1 MAEHFDPYL
10 QWLGIRDP
18 ERPPNHYTLLGV
30 QPFESDPDVLANA
43 ADRQMA
49 HVRTFQTGRHAIE
62 TQQLLNELAAATVCL
77 LNPARKAPYDA
88 WLGSRQPASAPV
100 APIAP
105 EPPKPPPAIVDPA
118 IPGRLSPGLSV
129 LAAVFLATALVL
141 VGLIAVMVTL
151 PKAKEPVAA
160 VPDWTVVDSDEKP
173 AGVEAGA
180 RHEKPANEEPSP
192 PMPEPTPA
200 TPGSPQPAVEP
211 SPREYTFP
219 ELPSPPR
226 VAPPEPVTPS
236 EPEPPTT
243 PGPKPELPTTSQPP
257 PSPKATKDPVPDPP
271 AQVKALER
279 IHEAFK
285 SNYDRA
291 RLPAERAELAQT
303 LLTQGDQTKDDSAA
317 RYVLYVEAAVAAADG
332 GDSRVFRQAID
343 AVGQHYEVTWAEAAL
358 GILDQ
363 VQKRPRPPICN
374 QAIALAAISLADR
387 ALSHDEFDSATAILD
402 AAIALA
408 SKARDAT
415 TRRAAA
421 AAKKNV
427 QERGQLF
434 AGFQEAGRILAKT
447 PDDAEANLIQ
457 GRYYCLVKDDWHRG
471 SGLLAKGSDA
481 RLRELADA
489 ESRAPTSP
497 EAMLALADGWY
508 DARNVA
514 AAAFRDQYRDR
525 AAHWYRRA
533 VDGLSGLTKTRVQ
546 KRLLDIKA
554 RQLKDAAGP

>member
-88 WLGSRQPASAPV
+88 WLGSRQPAST
-100 APIAP
+100 PIAP
-105 EPPKPPPAIVDPA
+105 EPPKPPPAIVEPA

-180 RHEKPANEEPSP
+180 RHEKPANEEPSTP
-192 PMPEPTPA
+192 APSTPMPEPKPA
-200 TPGSPQPAVEP
+200 TPGSSQPAVEP
-211 SPREYTFP
+211 PPREYIFP

-226 VAPPEPVTPS
+226 VAPPESVAPS

-243 PGPKPELPTTSQPP
+243 PGPKPELPTTSQPE
-257 PSPKATKDPVPDPP
+257 PSPKATKDPVPDAP

-279 IHEAFK
+279 IHE
-285 SNYDRA
+285 
-291 RLPAERAELAQT
+291 
-303 LLTQGDQTKDDSAA
+303 
-317 RYVLYVEAAVAAADG
+317 ADG

-374 QAIALAAISLADR
+374 QAIVLAAISLADR

-421 AAKKNV
+421 AAKKSV

-434 AGFQEAGRILAKT
+434 AAFQEAGRILAKT

-471 SGLLAKGSDA
+471 SGLLAKGGDA